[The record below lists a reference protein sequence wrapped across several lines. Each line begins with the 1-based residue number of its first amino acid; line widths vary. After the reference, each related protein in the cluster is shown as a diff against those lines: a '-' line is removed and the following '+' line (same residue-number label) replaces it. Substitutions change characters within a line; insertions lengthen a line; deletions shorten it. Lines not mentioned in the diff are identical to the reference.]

1 MTSEQVDILR
11 WLESQHREKKLAM
24 AVPLT
29 RDSMR
34 ITDQNGDMAYVV
46 RRQDG
51 TVELWPI
58 DAVC

>member
-11 WLESQHREKKLAM
+11 WLDRQHREKKLAL
-24 AVPLT
+24 AEPLT